1 MSIKT
6 KNMKKTNK
14 FLLELY
20 KDKNQIFF
28 LGFLIYIDLII
39 NSLIP
44 SNTDVYQGSF
54 GIIAVSAIVV
64 GGGIAA
70 YGIASGNKRYNDA
83 LEAAQDNNDLSALIA
98 AEQLEFQKEQQAAL
112 DKQKNVYRSFV
123 FKNPYENM
131 ENVFEDLRVNHMQAQ
146 FEATQGQQMRADIL
160 QNLRSAAGSSGIA
173 GLAQILANQSQVQI
187 ARSSA
192 SIGAQE
198 SQLQLM
204 RAKGAS
210 AADMAERG
218 GEAMVQQMEADRQA
232 TLLGIQMGQTSGA
245 NAALQ
250 QAYSNQI
257 ASGAAMANMM
267 GQSAASL
274 YGVAGAGIGLAGS
287 AIQGYG
293 AYKGSDKKLKKNI
306 NIIGKSKSGLN
317 IYSFEYI
324 DSKYG
329 SGLFQGVMS
338 DEVPQHVVT
347 NINGYDHVNYD
358 LLDVEFKQI

>member
-1 MSIKT
+1 M
-6 KNMKKTNK
+6 NKTNEI
-14 FLLELY
+14 LIELY
-20 KDKNQIFF
+20 KDRKQILFMF
-28 LGFLIYIDLII
+28 LLCIISFLVEDYIPKDPNLNYATAWII
-39 NSLIP
+39 GGAI
-44 SNTDVYQGSF
+44 VIGA
-54 GIIAVSAIVV
+54 GVSAYSSYKA
-64 GGGIAA
+64 GQAH
-70 YGIASGNKRYNDA
+70 SDA
-83 LEAAQDNNDLSALIA
+83 MELAKDNNDLSALIA
-98 AEQLEFQKEQQAAL
+98 AENLQFQREQQAAL

-131 ENVFEDLRVNHMQAQ
+131 ENVFEDLRVNTMQAQ

-160 QNLRSAAGSSGIA
+160 QNLRSAAGASGIA
-173 GLAQILANQSQVQI
+173 GLAQILANQSQAQI

-204 RAKGAS
+204 RSKGAA

-218 GEAMVQQMEADRQA
+218 GEAKVQQMEADRQA
-232 TLLGIQMGQTSGA
+232 TLLSIQMGQASGA

-250 QAYSNQI
+250 QAYSNQL

-267 GQSAASL
+267 GQQSASL
-274 YGVAGAGIGLAGS
+274 YGLAGAGMQMVGAGVQ
-287 AIQGYG
+287 AYG
-293 AYKGSDKKLKKNI
+293 AYANPNSDRRLKKNI
-306 NIIGKSKSGLN
+306 NLIGKSKSGLN
-317 IYSFEYI
+317 VYSFEYI
-324 DSKYG
+324 NSKYG

-347 NINGYDHVNYD
+347 NINGYDHVDYD